1 MTLVRHFDR
10 GYGHAEKVDGYWHVY
25 FFDDYDTPV
34 IFHYNAHYHNI
45 LYILTEDTDYDE

>member
-1 MTLVRHFDR
+1 MILVRHFDR
-10 GYGHAEKVDGYWHVY
+10 GYGHAKRVDNYWHVH

-45 LYILTEDTDYDE
+45 LHILTEDYDYVE